1 MLTLPNFLTL
11 LRIIAV
17 PVFLILV
24 SNHHYAPA
32 LVMFMAAGI
41 TDTVDGVIARV
52 MDSKSALGA
61 SLDPLAD
68 KLLLVSSFL
77 ILTWLGVIPAW
88 LMILVLTRDVVILT
102 GYLAIYFVSTPI
114 EVNPTAVSKLNTCLE
129 MLTIGFALVT
139 LARPDIPMAQTN
151 LVTWYLTGTTITISG
166 VHYVYSGLLW
176 YQRQGA
182 SNPPE
187 SRPKP
192 RPRNETGETAS
203 HD

>member
-24 SNHHYAPA
+24 SNHHYGAA
-32 LVMFMAAGI
+32 LVIFMSAGI
-41 TDTVDGVIARV
+41 TDTIDGVIARL

-77 ILTWLGVIPAW
+77 SLTWIGAVPPW
-88 LMILVLTRDVVILT
+88 LMILVLTRDAVILS

-114 EVNPTAVSKLNTCLE
+114 EVNPTAVGKLNTGME
-129 MLTIGFALVT
+129 MLTIGFALVS
-139 LARPDIPMAQTN
+139 LARPDIPMAHVN
-151 LVTWYLTGTTITISG
+151 LGVWYLTGATIAISG

-176 YQRQGA
+176 YQRQGGLA
-182 SNPPE
+182 ATEPAQRRE
-187 SRPKP
+187 GGVR
-192 RPRNETGETAS
+192 
-203 HD
+203 

>member
-24 SNHHYAPA
+24 SNHHYGAA
-32 LVMFMAAGI
+32 LVIFMSAGI
-41 TDTVDGVIARV
+41 TDTVDGVIARL
-52 MDSKSALGA
+52 MDSNSALGA

-77 ILTWLGVIPAW
+77 ILTWVGVIPPW

-114 EVNPTAVSKLNTCLE
+114 EVNPTPISKLNTFLE
-129 MLTIGFALVT
+129 MVTIGFALVS
-139 LARPDIPMAQTN
+139 LARPDMPMARVN
-151 LVTWYLTGTTITISG
+151 LCTWYLTGTTIAISG

-176 YQRQGA
+176 YQRQG
-182 SNPPE
+182 PPSAME
-187 SRPKP
+187 SGQKREG
-192 RPRNETGETAS
+192 RAG
-203 HD
+203 